1 MLSLP
6 LKVIIAVLFSALAFY
21 SYAHSGATGV
31 VKERMDNFKESKRS
45 MKLMKNAIKEN
56 DHSLVAR
63 ESEKL
68 VRWGE
73 VMHTY
78 FPEGSNQKPSE
89 ALPIIWQ
96 EWSRFEDH
104 RVEYLQHA
112 EALMR
117 SAESQDMDAVK
128 SSYGRVAK
136 SCKYCHERY
145 KD

>member
-1 MLSLP
+1 
-6 LKVIIAVLFSALAFY
+6 
-21 SYAHSGATGV
+21 
-31 VKERMDNFKESKRS
+31 

-56 DHSLVAR
+56 DHSLVVR

-96 EWSRFEDH
+96 EWSRFEEH
-104 RVEYLQHA
+104 RVDYLQQA

-136 SCKYCHERY
+136 SCKSCHERY